1 MSWVDIQKKNKHN
14 NDYKRIT
21 QLEINFFL
29 MRTECE
35 RATRCWLFGKLQ
47 TSMSVLVAYS
57 KSFTLN
63 S

>member
-1 MSWVDIQKKNKHN
+1 MSWVDIQKKNKLN

-29 MRTECE
+29 MRTGCE
-35 RATRCWLFGKLQ
+35 RSTRCWLFGKLQ